1 MSSWFGYG
9 VGFPWL
15 LLRRQT
21 RAWEANQREDKVGV
35 GQLAAVSVTQMFRR
49 CRPAEYVGICIHL
62 IITNYYMLNY
72 SMQFILLR
80 NNWLQHLFCIP
91 FSPDCYPFNTS
102 CENLWVLCL
111 ASPLSCAVFGAQHIF
126 YSVSTF
132 PFPRSHMSSDYLA
145 MYGWE

>member
-35 GQLAAVSVTQMFRR
+35 GQLAAVSVTQMFKGTTLLGTL
-49 CRPAEYVGICIHL
+49 AYVYIWL
-62 IITNYYMLNY
+62 FWITACNSFSCGLTN
-72 SMQFILLR
+72 LR
-80 NNWLQHLFCIP
+80 NNWPQHLFCIP

-102 CENLWVLCL
+102 CEKLWVLCL

-132 PFPRSHMSSDYLA
+132 PFPLSHTSSDYLA
-145 MYGWE
+145 MYG